1 MGSAHLRNRAT
12 VIPARNPNITKL
24 EKARSS
30 NCSSSQGQA
39 LPIRKA
45 NYTMPVS
52 SRPPATITGLKQG
65 QFWVSEMYQ
74 GGGY

>member
-1 MGSAHLRNRAT
+1 MGSAHLRNRAII
-12 VIPARNPNITKL
+12 IPARNRKITKL

-30 NCSSSQGQA
+30 NCLSSQGQA
-39 LPIRKA
+39 LSIRKA
-45 NYTMPVS
+45 NYTTPVP
-52 SRPPATITGLKQG
+52 SRPPATIPGLKQG